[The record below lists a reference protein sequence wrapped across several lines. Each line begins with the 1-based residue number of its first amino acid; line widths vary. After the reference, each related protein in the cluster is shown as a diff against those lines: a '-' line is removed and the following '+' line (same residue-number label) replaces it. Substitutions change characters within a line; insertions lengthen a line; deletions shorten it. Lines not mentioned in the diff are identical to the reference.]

1 MRILFVGIV
10 LLFLGV
16 TKATE
21 MPMGMVI
28 VAKPPVYQA
37 GESFTGTMWIVSGEK
52 LKIHQKVEAGENKQ
66 LYLIKEFVNGNGVQ
80 IRSVVNL
87 TMAEG
92 SASMG
97 DIQSRLVKSGCSRED
112 FYPVILGKVYE
123 CEVVSVSTGNV
134 TLHTKLRS
142 EISSVQMDAEGRITG
157 YCSLENEDHGVG
169 ASTTRV
175 CYSAD
180 GKWIITAEILDSV
193 SRIET

>member
-52 LKIHQKVEAGENKQ
+52 LKIH
-66 LYLIKEFVNGNGVQ
+66 
-80 IRSVVNL
+80 L